1 MQKAYLGPVSFPRM
15 EAMILAAGLGTRLRP
30 LTHTTP
36 KALVEVG
43 GVPLLERVAR
53 RLVEA
58 GAHRLVV
65 NVSPHADLI
74 RAAIAERDGFG
85 VDVRVSEEP
94 DGPLDTGGG
103 IKHARALF
111 DADAPFLL
119 HNVDILTD
127 IDLGALYADHDDG
140 RLATLAVR
148 AADTDRYL
156 LFDDRGLLGYAY
168 GGEERTNRAPEGD
181 VVRADFCGVQV
192 ISPGIFEAL
201 EAEADSKF
209 SIITTYLRL
218 ADAGARIV
226 PFDVGDALWIDVGTH
241 ERLAEAEKAVG

>member
-1 MQKAYLGPVSFPRM
+1 M

-43 GVPLLERVAR
+43 GVPLLERVAH

-58 GAHRLVV
+58 GADRLVV
-65 NVSPHADLI
+65 NVSPHAGMI
-74 RAAIAERDGFG
+74 RDFIASRDGFG

-111 DADAPFLL
+111 EADAPFLL

-127 IDLGALYADHDDG
+127 IDLAALHADHDDG

-148 AADTDRYL
+148 AAVTDRYL

-168 GGEERTNRAPEGD
+168 GGEERTNREPDGG
-181 VVRADFCGVQV
+181 VVRADFCGVQA
-192 ISPGIFEAL
+192 ISPRIFEAM
-201 EAEADSKF
+201 EAESDPKF

-218 ADAGARIV
+218 AAEGERVV

-241 ERLAEAEKAVG
+241 ERLAEAEAAVG

>member
-1 MQKAYLGPVSFPRM
+1 M

-30 LTHTTP
+30 LTHEVP

-58 GAHRLVV
+58 GAHRLVI
-65 NVSPHADLI
+65 NVSPHAEMI
-74 RAAIAERDGFG
+74 REFVDAADRFG
-85 VDVRVSEEP
+85 VDVRISEEP
-94 DGPLDTGGG
+94 GGPLDTGGG
-103 IKHARALF
+103 LGHARGHF
-111 DADAPFLL
+111 EADAPFLL
-119 HNVDILTD
+119 HNVDLLTD
-127 IDLGALYADHDDG
+127 IDLAGLYADHPEG

-148 AADTDRYL
+148 AAETDRYL

-168 GGEERTNRAPEGD
+168 RGTERANREAEGE

-192 ISPGIFEAL
+192 LSPRIFEAL
-201 EAEADSKF
+201 ETEPEPKF

-218 ADAGARIV
+218 ADAGERIV

-241 ERLAEAEKAVG
+241 ERLAEAEEAVGTVA